1 MPRPTN
7 LNEKP
12 AEATIPGGLEFFS
25 TTLRPQQKDAID
37 DFLYH
42 GGARVNER

>member
-1 MPRPTN
+1 MSTYLTPNETAVAGTN
-7 LNEKP
+7 CD
-12 AEATIPGGLEFFS
+12 GLEFFS
-25 TTLRPQQKDAID
+25 TTARPQRRSAIN